1 MTLAEWYAHEDQ
13 VLLFRQS
20 LNTGVM
26 QSAVA
31 VLQEHGLPIMRPVP
45 HGTDPIQHGALI
57 NARREGYFECLRNF
71 QALAV
76 TPLKP
81 EVHDLTPW
89 KKPTT

>member
-1 MTLAEWYAHEDQ
+1 M
-13 VLLFRQS
+13 LLFRRS
-20 LNTGVM
+20 LNTEVM

-81 EVHDLTPW
+81 EAHELTPW

>member
-1 MTLAEWYAHEDQ
+1 MTLAEWYAQEDQ
-13 VLLFRQS
+13 VLLFRRS
-20 LNTGVM
+20 LNTEVM

-81 EVHDLTPW
+81 EAHELTPW